1 MMCIKKCQ
9 ALEFIQT
16 SIKPKQN
23 QSELNGLSCYMS
35 IISQFFKDIIV
46 AGDIQKNSQ
55 VRLPLKLIRKW
66 PQEKKNSG
74 RVRKWKEKGRSAS
87 KKAASRSQRVTWL
100 HVMGSLIS
108 QLPLRARESVIWSRA
123 LNFKNYFCTN
133 IYTSVSLKCVTL

>member
-46 AGDIQKNSQ
+46 AWDIQKNSQ

-66 PQEKKNSG
+66 PQEKKIVVEWGNG
-74 RVRKWKEKGRSAS
+74 KRREEVHPKR
-87 KKAASRSQRVTWL
+87 
-100 HVMGSLIS
+100 
-108 QLPLRARESVIWSRA
+108 QLPGLRGWLGSMSWEVSSHNCPYGLGSQWYGAGLWILKIIFVQ
-123 LNFKNYFCTN
+123 
-133 IYTSVSLKCVTL
+133 IYTQVFH